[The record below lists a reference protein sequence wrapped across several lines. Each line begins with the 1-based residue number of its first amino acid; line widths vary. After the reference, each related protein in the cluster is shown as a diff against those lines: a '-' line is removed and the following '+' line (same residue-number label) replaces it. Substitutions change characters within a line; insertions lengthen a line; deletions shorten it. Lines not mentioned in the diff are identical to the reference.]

1 LKKLSI
7 LEHNCTLSEYLKM
20 KSAYKKYS
28 ADKDYPDFTKH
39 NNYMSQCLTK
49 EMYAE
54 LRDKVTPCGYTLD
67 NCIQTGVDNPGH
79 PHIMTVGCTL
89 GDEETYETFKP
100 LFDAV
105 IARRHNGYKAT
116 DMHTTDLKWQN
127 LENGT
132 FDKEYV
138 RSCRIRTGR
147 SIRGLGLP
155 TSCTRAE
162 RREVENIFKKVVSA
176 WTGDLKGT
184 YRSLFDMEE
193 TEIEKWI
200 EEHLLYD
207 KPVSPLLISSGM
219 ARDWPD
225 GRGFFVNEEKTL
237 VIWVNEE
244 DHCRIV
250 SMQQGDQGTGGND
263 MVKVFE
269 RFCTAIDAV
278 EAGMKKDGYEYMYSP
293 HLGYI
298 LTCPSN
304 LGTGIR
310 CGCHVKI
317 PLLSKHPK
325 FGELLEKL
333 RLQKR
338 GTGGVDTSSGA
349 DDGWFDISNS
359 DRIGKSELQ
368 LVQEACNGINL
379 FVQMEKEL
387 SAGNTIDDLL
397 AKA

>member
-1 LKKLSI
+1 
-7 LEHNCTLSEYLKM
+7 M
-20 KSAYKKYS
+20 KAAYKKYS
-28 ADKDYPDFTKH
+28 ADKDYPNFSKH
-39 NNYMSQCLTK
+39 NNWMSKCLTQ
-49 EMYAE
+49 EMYGQ
-54 LRDKVTPCGYTLD
+54 LRDKCTPAGYTLD
-67 NCIQTGVDNPGH
+67 NAIQTGVDNPGH

-89 GDEETYETFKP
+89 GDEETYLTFKA

-105 IARRHNGYKAT
+105 IEKRHNGFLPT
-116 DMHTTDLKWQN
+116 DMHTTDLDWKG
-127 LENGT
+127 LKDGT
-132 FDKEYV
+132 FDSEYV
-138 RSCRIRTGR
+138 RSARIRTGR

-162 RREVENIFKKVVSA
+162 RREVENIFKTVVSRF
-176 WTGDLKGT
+176 TGDLKGT
-184 YRSLFDMEE
+184 YRSLSEMKEE
-193 TEIEKWI
+193 EIEKWI
-200 EEHLLYD
+200 DEHLLYD

-250 SMQQGDQGTGGND
+250 SMQQGKQGTGGHD
-263 MVKVFE
+263 MTKVFE
-269 RFCTAIDAV
+269 RFCTAIDTV
-278 EAGMKKDGYEYMYSP
+278 ESEMKKDGYEYMYSP

-310 CGCHVKI
+310 CGCHVKL
-317 PLLSKHPK
+317 PLLSKHASFSK
-325 FGELLEKL
+325 LLAKL

-338 GTGGVDTSSGA
+338 GTGGVDTTSGA

-368 LVQEACNGINL
+368 LVQEACNGIQL
-379 FVQMEKEL
+379 FVKMEKEL
-387 SAGNTIDDLL
+387 TAGNSIDDLVS
-397 AKA
+397 KA

>member
-1 LKKLSI
+1 
-7 LEHNCTLSEYLKM
+7 M
-20 KSAYKKYS
+20 KAAYKKYS
-28 ADKDYPDFTKH
+28 ADEDYPNFSKH
-39 NNYMSQCLTK
+39 NNWMAKCLTR
-49 EMYAE
+49 EMYAQ
-54 LRDKVTPCGYTLD
+54 LRDKCTPSGFTLD
-67 NCIQTGVDNPGH
+67 NAIQTGVDNPGH

-105 IARRHNGYKAT
+105 IQNRHNGFMPT
-116 DMHTTDLKWQN
+116 DQHTTDLNWKGLSN
-127 LENGT
+127 AI

-147 SIRGLGLP
+147 SIRGIGLP

-162 RREVENIFKKVVSA
+162 RREVENIFKSVVSRF
-176 WTGDLKGT
+176 TGDLKGE
-184 YRSLFDMEE
+184 YRSLRDLDDE
-193 TEIEKWI
+193 EIEKWI
-200 EEHLLYD
+200 KEHLLYD
-207 KPVSPLLISSGM
+207 KPVSPLLIASGM

-244 DHCRIV
+244 DHCRII
-250 SMQQGDQGTGGND
+250 SMQQGEQGTGGND
-263 MVKVFE
+263 MMKVFE
-269 RFCTAIDAV
+269 RFCTAINTV
-278 EAGMKKDGYEYMYSP
+278 EEEMKKDGYEYMYSP

-310 CGCHVKI
+310 CGCHCRI
-317 PLLSKHPK
+317 PLLSKHASFDK
-325 FGELLEKL
+325 LLGNL

-338 GTGGVDTSSGA
+338 GTGGVDTASGA
-349 DDGWFDISNS
+349 DDGWFDISNN

-368 LVQEACNGINL
+368 LVQEACNGIQL
-379 FVQMEKEL
+379 FIEMEKKL
-387 SAGNTIDDLL
+387 TAGESIEDLVKL
-397 AKA
+397 R

>member
-1 LKKLSI
+1 
-7 LEHNCTLSEYLKM
+7 M
-20 KSAYKKYS
+20 KAAYKKYS
-28 ADKDYPDFTKH
+28 ADKDFPNFSKH
-39 NNYMSQCLTK
+39 NNWMAKCLSK

-54 LRDKVTPCGYTLD
+54 LRNRCTPSGYTLD
-67 NCIQTGVDNPGH
+67 NAIQTGVDNPGH

-89 GDEETYETFKP
+89 GDEETYETFKQ

-105 IARRHNGYKAT
+105 IENRHNGFKPT
-116 DMHTTDLKWQN
+116 DMHTTN
-127 LENGT
+127 LNFEGLTNAK

-147 SIRGLGLP
+147 SIRGIGLP

-162 RREVENIFKKVVSA
+162 RREVENIFRTVVDRF
-176 WTGDLKGT
+176 TGDLKGT
-184 YRSLFDMEE
+184 YRSLKELDDE
-193 TEIEKWI
+193 EIEKWI

-244 DHCRIV
+244 DHCRII

-263 MVKVFE
+263 MMKVFE
-269 RFCTAIDAV
+269 RFCTAINTV
-278 EAGMKKDGYEYMYSP
+278 EEEMKKDGYEYMYSQ

-310 CGCHVKI
+310 CGCHVKL
-317 PLLSKHPK
+317 PLLSKHESFDK
-325 FGELLEKL
+325 LLAKL

-349 DDGWFDISNS
+349 DDGWFDISNN

-368 LVQEACNGINL
+368 LVQEACNGIQL
-379 FVQMEKEL
+379 FIEMEKKL
-387 SAGNTIDDLL
+387 AAGESIDDLVKL
-397 AKA
+397 

>member
-1 LKKLSI
+1 
-7 LEHNCTLSEYLKM
+7 M

-28 ADKDYPDFTKH
+28 ADKDFPDFKKH
-39 NNYMSQCLTK
+39 NNWMSQCLTM
-49 EMYAE
+49 EMYTE
-54 LRDKVTPCGYTLD
+54 LRDKVTPGGFTLD
-67 NCIQTGVDNPGH
+67 NAIQTGVDNPGH

-105 IARRHNGYKAT
+105 IEKRHNGYKPT
-116 DMHTTDLKWQN
+116 DMHSKDLNWKA

-162 RREVENIFKKVVSA
+162 RREVENIFKKVVA
-176 WTGDLKGT
+176 RWTGDLKGT
-184 YRSLFDMEE
+184 YRSLCDMEE
-193 TEIEKWI
+193 AEIEKWI
-200 EEHLLYD
+200 SEHLLYD

-250 SMQQGDQGTGGND
+250 SMQQGEQGTGGHD

-278 EAGMKKDGYEYMYSP
+278 EAEMKSDGYEYMYSP

-310 CGCHVKI
+310 CGCHVKL

-325 FGELLEKL
+325 FDELLAKL

-368 LVQEACNGINL
+368 LVQEACDGINL

-387 SAGNTIDDLL
+387 TAGNAIDDLL

>member
-1 LKKLSI
+1 
-7 LEHNCTLSEYLKM
+7 M

-39 NNYMSQCLTK
+39 NNWMSKCLTM
-49 EMYAE
+49 EMYTE
-54 LRDKVTPCGYTLD
+54 LRDKVTPGGYTLD
-67 NCIQTGVDNPGH
+67 NAIQTGVDNAGH

-105 IARRHNGYKAT
+105 IEKRHNGYKPT
-116 DMHTTDLKWQN
+116 DMHQKDLNWQA

-162 RREVENIFKKVVSA
+162 RREVENIFKTVVSR

-184 YRSLFDMEE
+184 YRSLCDMEE
-193 TEIEKWI
+193 TEIESWI
-200 EEHLLYD
+200 EKHLLYD

-225 GRGFFVNEEKTL
+225 GRGFFINEEETL

-250 SMQQGDQGTGGND
+250 SMQQGEQGTGGHD

-278 EAGMKKDGYEYMYSP
+278 EAEMKKDGYEYMFSP

-317 PLLSKHPK
+317 PLLSKHEK
-325 FGELLEKL
+325 FDEVLMKL

-338 GTGGVDTSSGA
+338 GTGGVDTSSGS

-387 SAGNTIDDLL
+387 TAGNPIDDLL
-397 AKA
+397 AKVQEA

>member
-1 LKKLSI
+1 
-7 LEHNCTLSEYLKM
+7 M
-20 KSAYKKYS
+20 KAAYKKYS
-28 ADKDYPDFTKH
+28 PDKDFPNFSKH
-39 NNYMSQCLTK
+39 NNWMSKCLSK

-54 LRDKVTPCGYTLD
+54 LRDRCTPSGYTFD
-67 NCIQTGVDNPGH
+67 NAIQTGVDNPGH

-105 IARRHNGYKAT
+105 IENRHNGFKPT
-116 DMHTTDLKWQN
+116 NMHTTN
-127 LENGT
+127 LNFEGLTNAK

-147 SIRGLGLP
+147 SIRGIGLP

-162 RREVENIFKKVVSA
+162 RREVENIFMTVVGRF
-176 WTGDLKGT
+176 TGDLEGT
-184 YRSLFDMEE
+184 YRSLKEMEDA
-193 TEIEKWI
+193 EIEKWI

-225 GRGFFVNEEKTL
+225 GRGFFVNLEKTL

-244 DHCRIV
+244 DHCRII

-263 MVKVFE
+263 MMKVFE
-269 RFCTAIDAV
+269 RFCTAINTV
-278 EAGMKKDGYEYMYSP
+278 EEEMKKDGYEYMYSP

-310 CGCHVKI
+310 CGCHVKL
-317 PLLSKHPK
+317 PLLSKHVSFSK
-325 FGELLEKL
+325 LLAKL

-338 GTGGVDTSSGA
+338 GTGGVDTASGA
-349 DDGWFDISNS
+349 DDGWFDISNN

-368 LVQEACNGINL
+368 LVQEACNGIQL
-379 FVQMEKEL
+379 FIEMEKKL
-387 SAGNTIDDLL
+387 AAGESIDDMV
-397 AKA
+397 KSS

>member
-1 LKKLSI
+1 
-7 LEHNCTLSEYLKM
+7 
-20 KSAYKKYS
+20 
-28 ADKDYPDFTKH
+28 
-39 NNYMSQCLTK
+39 
-49 EMYAE
+49 
-54 LRDKVTPCGYTLD
+54 
-67 NCIQTGVDNPGH
+67 
-79 PHIMTVGCTL
+79 MTVGCTL

-105 IARRHNGYKAT
+105 IEKRHNGYKAT
-116 DMHTTDLKWQN
+116 DMHSKDLNWKG

-162 RREVENIFKKVVSA
+162 RREVEKIFKTVVSR

-184 YRSLFDMEE
+184 YRSLGEMEE

-200 EEHLLYD
+200 SEHLLYD

-250 SMQQGDQGTGGND
+250 SMQQGDQGTGGHD

-278 EAGMKKDGYEYMYSP
+278 EAEMKKDGYEYMYSS

-310 CGCHVKI
+310 CGCHVKL

-325 FGELLEKL
+325 FDELLAKL

-338 GTGGVDTSSGA
+338 GTGGVDTASGA
-349 DDGWFDISNS
+349 DDGWYDISNS

-368 LVQEACNGINL
+368 LVQEACDGINL
-379 FVQMEKEL
+379 FVKMEKEL
-387 SAGNTIDDLL
+387 TAGNAIDDLL
-397 AKA
+397 ANVN